1 MKKKSTS
8 QSAFFNRRVLL
19 GFTLSFLGVALAIF
33 AGWGG
38 ALLSP
43 DGPSR
48 TGVPTGR
55 RDQPARY
62 MPVPGASP
70 RGEEAAGLAQLE
82 QYWFDRLTFPT
93 GRFNPA
99 WVRAAARQHARM
111 PSGVPFGQH
120 LKLNFANP
128 NALNTTSFTALGP
141 QPERMTG
148 CSGCF
153 NYTTTQ
159 GRVNAIV
166 VDPTTTINGSIV
178 AYLGAIGGGVWKT
191 TNCCSDMTTWTVVTD
206 DPLIGTTA
214 IDALEMDPNNHN
226 TIYAG
231 TGRPQLRVVLHG

>member
-38 ALLSP
+38 ALRSP

-48 TGVPTGR
+48 TGVPAGR
-55 RDQPARY
+55 PDQPARY
-62 MPVPGASP
+62 MPVPGANVQD
-70 RGEEAAGLAQLE
+70 EAAGLAQLE
-82 QYWFDRLTFPT
+82 QYWNDRLTYPT

-99 WVRAAARQHARM
+99 WVRAAAAQHARM

-120 LKLNFANP
+120 LKLDIANP
-128 NALNTTSFTALGP
+128 NALSTTSFTALGP

-153 NYTTTQ
+153 DYTKTQ
-159 GRVNAIV
+159 GRVNTHCHRSNYNHQWQHRGLYRV
-166 VDPTTTINGSIV
+166 GWRR
-178 AYLGAIGGGVWKT
+178 GVE
-191 TNCCSDMTTWTVVTD
+191 NHQLLQRHYHVECD
-206 DPLIGTTA
+206 D
-214 IDALEMDPNNHN
+214 
-226 TIYAG
+226 
-231 TGRPQLRVVLHG
+231 R

>member
-8 QSAFFNRRVLL
+8 QSAFFNLRVLL

-33 AGWGG
+33 GGWTS
-38 ALLSP
+38 ALRSP

-55 RDQPARY
+55 PDQPARY
-62 MPVPGASP
+62 MPVPGAST
-70 RGEEAAGLAQLE
+70 REEAAGLAQLE

-111 PSGVPFGQH
+111 PSGVSFGRQ
-120 LKLNFANP
+120 LKLNLANP
-128 NALNTTSFTALGP
+128 NALSTTSFTALGP

-153 NYTTTQ
+153 NYTT
-159 GRVNAIV
+159 
-166 VDPTTTINGSIV
+166 
-178 AYLGAIGGGVWKT
+178 
-191 TNCCSDMTTWTVVTD
+191 
-206 DPLIGTTA
+206 
-214 IDALEMDPNNHN
+214 
-226 TIYAG
+226 
-231 TGRPQLRVVLHG
+231 

>member
-38 ALLSP
+38 ALRSP

-48 TGVPTGR
+48 TGVPAGR
-55 RDQPARY
+55 PDQPARY
-62 MPVPGASP
+62 MPVPGANVQD
-70 RGEEAAGLAQLE
+70 EATGLAQLE
-82 QYWFDRLTFPT
+82 QYWNDRLTYPT

-99 WVRAAARQHARM
+99 WVRAAAAQHARM

-120 LKLNFANP
+120 LKLNIANP
-128 NALNTTSFTALGP
+128 NALSTTSFTALGP

-153 NYTTTQ
+153 DYTKTE
-159 GRVNAIV
+159 GRVNTIA

-178 AYLGAIGGGVWKT
+178 AYIGIGWRRGVE
-191 TNCCSDMTTWTVVTD
+191 NHQLLQRHHHMERD
-206 DPLIGTTA
+206 D
-214 IDALEMDPNNHN
+214 
-226 TIYAG
+226 
-231 TGRPQLRVVLHG
+231 R

>member
-1 MKKKSTS
+1 MPGPQRDVPTAPLMKKKSTS
-8 QSAFFNRRVLL
+8 HSAFFNLRILL
-19 GFTLSFLGVALAIF
+19 GFTLSFLGVALALF

-38 ALLSP
+38 ALRSP
-43 DGPSR
+43 DGPNR
-48 TGVPTGR
+48 TGVPAAHP
-55 RDQPARY
+55 DQPARY
-62 MPVPGASP
+62 MPVPGAST
-70 RGEEAAGLAQLE
+70 REEAAGLAQLE

-111 PSGVPFGQH
+111 PKGVPFGQR
-120 LKLNFANP
+120 LKLNLANP

-159 GRVNAIV
+159 GRVNTIA

-178 AYLGAIGGGVWKT
+178 AYLGSGRRRCLE
-191 TNCCSDMTTWTVVTD
+191 NDQLLQRHYHLERD
-206 DPLIGTTA
+206 D
-214 IDALEMDPNNHN
+214 
-226 TIYAG
+226 
-231 TGRPQLRVVLHG
+231 R